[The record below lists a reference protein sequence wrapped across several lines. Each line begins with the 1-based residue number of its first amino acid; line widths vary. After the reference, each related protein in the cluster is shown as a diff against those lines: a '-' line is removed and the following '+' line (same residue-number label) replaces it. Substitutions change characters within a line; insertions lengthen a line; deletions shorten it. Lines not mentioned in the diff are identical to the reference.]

1 MIMNSLLSNNN
12 AAGRKNLLFIVLTGF
27 FLTNALLAEIIG
39 VKIFSLE
46 KALEFPPAQ
55 IPFFSDIIL
64 DFNLTA
70 GVLLWPVVFVTTDLI
85 NEYYG
90 YSAVKKVSILA
101 SVLIAYSFLAILIT
115 TELPPADFW
124 LAVNKSADNPDFDI
138 NISYNR
144 IFRQGLGI
152 IIGSLTAFLTGQLID
167 AYVFQA
173 LKKITHSKKLWLR
186 ATGSTLLS
194 QFIDSFV
201 VLFVAFYLFG
211 GENRWSIA
219 QIASVGI
226 INYIYKFIVAVL
238 LTPVLYIIHHYF
250 DNYLNI
256 PDNITRQYSEKS
268 ARSQKNRS
276 LSQHQKG

>member
-1 MIMNSLLSNNN
+1 MAMKPLLNTNNS
-12 AAGRKNLLFIVLTGF
+12 ADRKNILFIVLTGF

-46 KALEFPPAQ
+46 KMLAFPPAQ
-55 IPFFSDIIL
+55 VSLFSNIRL

-70 GVLLWPVVFVTTDLI
+70 GVLLWPVVFITTDLI

-124 LAVNKSADNPDFDI
+124 VAVNKSADSPNFDI

-152 IIGSLTAFLTGQLID
+152 IIGSLIAFLIGQLID
-167 AYVFQA
+167 AYVFQTI
-173 LKKITHSKKLWLR
+173 KKFTNNKKLWLR

-194 QFIDSFV
+194 QLIDSFV

-211 GENRWSIA
+211 GENRWPLA
-219 QIASVGI
+219 QIASVGV
-226 INYIYKFIVAVL
+226 INYIYKFIIAIL
-238 LTPVLYIIHHYF
+238 LTPVLYIIHHCF
-250 DNYLNI
+250 DNYLN
-256 PDNITRQYSEKS
+256 PSDNNTKKYKNDLSGSETDPV
-268 ARSQKNRS
+268 
-276 LSQHQKG
+276 LSHHQKG

>member
-1 MIMNSLLSNNN
+1 MNSLLSTNN

-27 FLTNALLAEIIG
+27 FLTNALLAEMIG

-46 KALEFPPAQ
+46 KALGIPPAQ
-55 IPFFSDIIL
+55 IPLFSDIVL

-70 GVLLWPVVFVTTDLI
+70 GVLLWPVVFITTDLI
-85 NEYYG
+85 NEYFG
-90 YSAVKKVSILA
+90 YSAVKKVSVIA

-124 LAVNKSADNPDFDI
+124 VNVNKSADDPDFDI
-138 NISYNR
+138 NNSYNR

-167 AYVFQA
+167 AYMFQTI
-173 LKKITHSKKLWLR
+173 KKITNNKKLWLR

-211 GENRWSIA
+211 GENRWSPA

-226 INYIYKFIVAVL
+226 INYIYKFIIAIL
-238 LTPVLYIIHHYF
+238 LTPVLYIIHHCF
-250 DNYLNI
+250 DRYLNI
-256 PDNITRQYSEKS
+256 SDNIISQHSNQSVKS
-268 ARSQKNRS
+268 LKKHSV
-276 LSQHQKG
+276 SQHQKE